1 MDQLIIQVGDKPG
14 RMAEFA
20 RSSADVLKVGRGFT
34 NDVIIADLY
43 VDSEQ
48 IVFFHSADG
57 WMVKVVGTTNPTLL
71 NGDAIDDAGSRIS
84 SGDRVT
90 VGRTQ
95 LRIYTSDHEVEPTH
109 QMMLSSWLGYGRAHP
124 LFASLMMVF
133 ALAAVLFIS
142 YQERST
148 KLVWNPLF
156 LEALYAGLVILFWAG
171 IWALVG
177 RLLRHQTN
185 FTAQLGLTAL
195 VTGVATLVTPLGGYV
210 EYAANSL
217 LLGDISTR
225 LIMLLTMTAMFRA
238 NLMFA
243 TNLKRYTR
251 VAFIASLG
259 MLLISYATMKFG
271 KDEFDYQP
279 EYSVVLKPPFAH
291 LSADREMQ
299 LFQDTFKLEF
309 DEVDL
314 LAKEK

>member
-1 MDQLIIQVGDKPG
+1 MDQLIIQLGDKPG

-34 NDVIIADLY
+34 NDVVITDLY

-71 NGDAIDDAGSRIS
+71 NGDAIDREGSMIR

-95 LRIYTSDHEVEPTH
+95 LRVYTGDHEVEPTH

-177 RLLRHQTN
+177 RLLRHQPN
-185 FTAQLGLTAL
+185 FTAQLSLTAL
-195 VTGVATLVTPLGGYV
+195 VTGVATLVTPIGGYV

-251 VAFIASLG
+251 IAFIASMG

-279 EYSVVLKPPFAH
+279 EYSAVLKPPFAH
-291 LSADREMQ
+291 LSADREIQ